1 MDFAF
6 SDEQQML
13 RAATRDFLAA
23 RLPVERVA
31 ELADADPGWDPAS
44 WRQVVDLGWVGLS
57 IAEDRG
63 GAGMTFV
70 DEAVVFEE
78 AGRGLYPG
86 PLFSTVA
93 LALPLLDAAEDRA
106 PLGAVLA
113 GDRTATVGRGAGV
126 TVDGGRLTGTA
137 RLVPDAAIA
146 DDLLVVS
153 DEGTDNPAVWR
164 VDLAA
169 DRSVV
174 RPCSTMDRTRRYGDV
189 VLDGTPAT
197 SLLTADRAADALA
210 VSRLRGQAALACE
223 AVGVAQRCLDIAA
236 EHATQRHQ
244 FGRPIGS
251 YQGVSHRVANIYVS
265 LELARSLAYWAAW
278 CVSVGDEQAESACA
292 AAKSAGAEAAVFAA
306 ENAIQAMG
314 GIGFTWDHPLHRFYK
329 RAQWIASYDGFPREH
344 RARLAA
350 ALLDA

>member
-6 SDEQQML
+6 STEQQML
-13 RAATRDFLAA
+13 RAAARDFLAS
-23 RLPVERVA
+23 RLPLERVA
-31 ELADADPGWDPAS
+31 ELADGDAGWDPAS
-44 WRQVVDLGWVGLS
+44 WRQVVELGWVGLS
-57 IAEDRG
+57 VPESAG
-63 GAGMTFV
+63 GAGMSFI

-93 LALPLLDAAEDRA
+93 LAQPLLAAADDGGA
-106 PLGAVLA
+106 LGEVLSGA
-113 GDRTATVGRGAGV
+113 RTATVAVGPGV
-126 TVDGGRLTGTA
+126 TASGDELSGTA
-137 RLVPDAAIA
+137 RLVPDAAIV
-146 DDLLVVS
+146 DDLLVVATA
-153 DEGTDNPAVWR
+153 DVGVGVWR

-169 DRSVV
+169 DRSAV
-174 RPCSTMDRTRRYGDV
+174 RPLSTTDRTRRYADV
-189 VLDGTPAT
+189 ALDATPAT
-197 SLLTADRAADALA
+197 PLLPAGAADDALA

-223 AVGVAQRCLDIAA
+223 GVGIAQRCLDIAA

-251 YQGVSHRVANIYVS
+251 YQGVSHRIANIYVS

-278 CVSVGDEQAESACA
+278 CVSVGDDQTESACA
-292 AAKSAGAEAAVFAA
+292 AAKSAAAEAAVFAA

-314 GIGFTWDHPLHRFYK
+314 GIGFTWDHPLHRLYK